1 MENFGELCSVDTMTD
16 QRKQLGTLIDDHIL
30 ASGKEYRTVAKEAG
44 VSVETL
50 GKARRGEK
58 INARSL
64 RRIESAIGWA
74 PGAAEHILAG
84 TTPPA
89 NTDPGPVMVPRGSRP
104 AIEEGEPELRI
115 QGKVPLRE
123 DETLAA
129 WVRDDGKWHYH
140 YTATQTDADL
150 STPFDADL
158 PLEDVARKLRA
169 MAAIHRSDM

>member
-1 MENFGELCSVDTMTD
+1 MTD
-16 QRKQLGTLIDDHIL
+16 QRKQLGTLIDDHVL
-30 ASGKEYRTVAKEAG
+30 ASGEEYRSFATRAG
-44 VSVETL
+44 ISVETL

-58 INARSL
+58 VNTRTL
-64 RRIESAIGWA
+64 RKIESALGWS

-89 NTDPGPVMVPRGSRP
+89 NTEPGPVMVPRGSRP

-115 QGKVPLRE
+115 HGKAPLRE

-140 YTATQTDADL
+140 YTAPDVVLRTPFEADL
-150 STPFDADL
+150 S
-158 PLEDVARKLRA
+158 LEGVIRKFRA